1 MLRRVSRHWFVHK
14 KLNVKI
20 PGVGVVQLTLF
31 RLVWRTLYVSFTTG
45 SVCMHMLCHLML
57 GDPWEVRAI
66 SDSSVMW
73 YMYTD
78 VQCHA
83 LFVSVCKVMA

>member
-1 MLRRVSRHWFVHK
+1 MWLQIYSQPWFAAVEGFVLRRVSRHWFVHK

-31 RLVWRTLYVSFTTG
+31 RLVWRTLYVCFTTG

-57 GDPWEVRAI
+57 GELMGI
-66 SDSSVMW
+66 
-73 YMYTD
+73 
-78 VQCHA
+78 
-83 LFVSVCKVMA
+83 